1 MLINCLAVG
10 AGGFLGS
17 VGRYLLSAAFPPQN
31 VSFPWITLLI
41 NFLGSFLIA
50 AVSEL
55 SDNWL
60 PLSPRLL
67 LFLRWKGF
75 IRVRIRFSQRSA
87 LPDGN
92 CVGKTGDPFSAR
104 PFSFFLKKPKLPE
117 NCLRQFWFQ
126 PPKSTYISL

>member
-17 VGRYLLSAAFPPQN
+17 VGRYLLSAAFSPQN

-55 SDNWL
+55 PDNWL

-67 LFLRWKGF
+67 LFLRMGICGGF
-75 IRVRIRFSQRSA
+75 TTFSTFSFETVRLFEDGKVLSGCGYAFLSVLLCLTGIVLGKLVIRFLRG
-87 LPDGN
+87 LFH
-92 CVGKTGDPFSAR
+92 FS
-104 PFSFFLKKPKLPE
+104 
-117 NCLRQFWFQ
+117 
-126 PPKSTYISL
+126 